1 MRSVAL
7 TTKTAVVFSLRLSD
21 QTRSQLSRIRVGTS
35 ELQDMPLFPSFLI
48 NYSVKNMTDGMP
60 HEMRDSEWK
69 PDDENVPFDAGTSN
83 RMSFFLLLK

>member
-21 QTRSQLSRIRVGTS
+21 QTRSQLSRMRVRTS
-35 ELQDMPLFPSFLI
+35 ELQEMPLFPSFLI

-60 HEMRDSEWK
+60 HETRDSEWK

-83 RMSFFLLLK
+83 QTSFFNY